1 MNVDFNPNTNYVPT
15 PPPPQNI
22 PTTPPPPAQQPPP
35 PSSLSSGEDFD
46 LKQVVEDLAIQ
57 NNLTFLPTRRRH
69 ENGAQVS

>member
-35 PSSLSSGEDFD
+35 PSSGEDFD